1 MFMRQHYGLN
11 CGHISRIRLQFS
23 LTYQGMLLLPL
34 SFKFVLDLM
43 NCFVAIMFV
52 IKV

>member
-1 MFMRQHYGLN
+1 MFMRQHYDFN
-11 CGHISRIRLQFS
+11 RLQFS

-34 SFKFVLDLM
+34 TFKFVLDLM

-52 IKV
+52 IKF